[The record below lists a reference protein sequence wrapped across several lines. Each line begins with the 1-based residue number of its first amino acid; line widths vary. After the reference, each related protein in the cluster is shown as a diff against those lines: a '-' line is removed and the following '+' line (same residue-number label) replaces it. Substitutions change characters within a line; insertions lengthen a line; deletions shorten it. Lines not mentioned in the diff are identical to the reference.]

1 VSSSVALAPGVR
13 CQVSLSMEF
22 PIVAIDEAFMD
33 CRPLALKQVR
43 VSAVTVPLPSSPG
56 SEQQN

>member
-1 VSSSVALAPGVR
+1 
-13 CQVSLSMEF
+13 MEF

-33 CRPLALKQVR
+33 RRPLALKQVR
-43 VSAVTVPLPSSPG
+43 ASAVTVPLPCSPE